1 MKKFNKC
8 SLFLFLFV
16 LIFTFSGCSARS
28 AITADT
34 FQKEAKNCGYTVK
47 QTSST
52 NANVASYYTGTTSS
66 ADDELDY
73 VLAASDSSALE
84 IYNSMK
90 DSIGTGGGK
99 PQTIDSSS
107 YSKYV
112 VTNGEMYYVLARVD
126 KTVVYAKST
135 ASNKANVD
143 KFFNAIKY

>member
-1 MKKFNKC
+1 
-8 SLFLFLFV
+8 LLL
-16 LIFTFSGCSARS
+16 LLLAIIFTFPGCSARS

-47 QTSST
+47 QASST
-52 NANVASYYTGTTSS
+52 NPSISSYYTGTTSS

-73 VLAASDSSALE
+73 VLTASDSSALE

-90 DSIGTGGGK
+90 NSIETGGGT
-99 PQTIDSSS
+99 PQPIDSSS

-112 VTNGEMYYVLARVD
+112 VTNGEMYYVLTRVD

-135 ASNKANVD
+135 SSNKANVD